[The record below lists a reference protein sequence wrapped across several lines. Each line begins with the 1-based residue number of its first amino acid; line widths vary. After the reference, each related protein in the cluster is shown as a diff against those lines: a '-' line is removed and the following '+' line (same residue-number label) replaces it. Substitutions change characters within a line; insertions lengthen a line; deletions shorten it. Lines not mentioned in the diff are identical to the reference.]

1 MGVKGAVY
9 VYMHC
14 RGLKFRDGCG
24 CIHLVGELWWVFFFG
39 WGGGWI
45 FFLYGFHVCKDL
57 IFYGEGVGL
66 LWWVSM

>member
-1 MGVKGAVY
+1 MYSFGRGIVVGV
-9 VYMHC
+9 
-14 RGLKFRDGCG
+14 
-24 CIHLVGELWWVFFFG
+24 
-39 WGGGWI
+39 